1 MSVETKPVQ
10 SCPACGSP
18 EAKSVLRRAGGIA
31 MARCQ
36 RCRFTYL
43 ERIPPL
49 AFPLV
54 IPAGRLPIV
63 LRGAINEGEWC
74 VVVAGNWRETAQGI
88 GVDSQA
94 RVETVRERRGRQA

>member
-36 RCRFTYL
+36 RCRSTYL
-43 ERIPPL
+43 ERIPVSVAELYAHGCSGLSILGDSASESLSGILPL
-49 AFPLV
+49 AHEHGP
-54 IPAGRLPIV
+54 
-63 LRGAINEGEWC
+63 E
-74 VVVAGNWRETAQGI
+74 
-88 GVDSQA
+88 
-94 RVETVRERRGRQA
+94 